1 MTASVLKSVL
11 DITVKLVEVSLDK
24 FRLEHLLV
32 FDGDGR
38 KTVVFGEGA
47 IAAIVEA
54 GSELFSVLLIGYFCL

>member
-1 MTASVLKSVL
+1 MTVSVLKSVL
-11 DITVKLVEVSLDK
+11 DIAVKSVEVSLDK

-47 IAAIVEA
+47 IAAIV
-54 GSELFSVLLIGYFCL
+54 